1 MQLLMNL
8 KKIIDQASKTIDSI
22 RTLMIEERLKYYNK
36 YKQTLL
42 DYNQTLKQLNDA
54 ENVSGKEISMLNRI
68 IDNDKIEKNKL
79 RNDIRNLENTIQEKF
94 KNIDTLIDYI
104 EEIKNISEND
114 KKKYY
119 KQKFMILLMIMIN

>member
-54 ENVSGKEISMLNRI
+54 ENVSGKEISMLNCI